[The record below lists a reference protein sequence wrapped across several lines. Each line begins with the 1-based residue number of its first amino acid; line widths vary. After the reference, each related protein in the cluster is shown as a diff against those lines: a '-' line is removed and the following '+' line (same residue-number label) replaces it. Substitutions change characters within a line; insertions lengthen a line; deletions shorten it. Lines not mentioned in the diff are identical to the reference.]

1 MSKMYLIGNAHLDPV
16 WLWRWQEG
24 FSEILATYRSALD
37 RMKDFPEFKFTSAC
51 SLYYEFIEK
60 VDPAMFEEIKARVEE
75 GRWNIVG
82 GWVLQPDCNM
92 PSGESFARHGLF
104 GQRYF
109 KEKFGRMA
117 TTAYNVDSFGHNASL
132 PKIFRASGMENYVFM
147 RPNMLE
153 QGRTEALFNWEAD
166 DGSVVTAYRVPRTYC
181 IKEAEVVR
189 EVYEDKRQYDND
201 FMVFY
206 GVGNHGGGP
215 TIKLIN
221 DINEMKLE
229 AVHSTPDE
237 YFALVDKESLPTLYG
252 ELQHHARGCY
262 SVCARIKNLNRRSEQ
277 NLIAAEKLSV
287 IAEKLTGLV
296 YPKEKLDR
304 AWKTLLFN
312 QFHDILCGCCIKKA
326 FDDAAYSLGETMSIT
341 EQVAYLAMQTIAYN
355 IDTLGDTELP
365 STIKKNWKTWEH
377 EVIGTPVVIFNPHA
391 WDVRAEIVVNEIATK
406 VTDAD
411 GNEVAF
417 QKVRGDMTDRDFNNH
432 HTAFMAT
439 VPALGYVT
447 YSIFTEKP
455 AEIDHASEMVASDD
469 RLENSKIIVE
479 FDRKTGDIAR
489 LYDKVNGRY
498 IINKSCRALLL
509 DETHCDTWA
518 HNMDSLGNE
527 VGAFYGAKIKLM
539 ESGDVRATVRTTAKY
554 GSSTIRRDFTIL
566 AGDDRV
572 YVKTK
577 VDFHEKHKALK
588 FAFPMSD
595 EKIISGIA
603 FGTVE
608 RPAYTGEE
616 PCGEF
621 VACGSLAVA
630 NDSKY
635 GYDSE
640 RGELRMTVLRNA
652 IYADHYGM
660 RDEFCEFIEEGVHEF
675 SYCVYPFITRA
686 DATKKAE
693 ELNFAPRIIMGSFH
707 KGSLPKSFCG
717 IECDRDDV
725 IVTCVK
731 RAEDTEDAVVRFY
744 EAEGIDTDV
753 SLTLFGKKIEAK
765 ISHNAIKT
773 FTENGEEKN
782 MLEM

>member
-1 MSKMYLIGNAHLDPV
+1 MSKMFLIGNAHLDPV

-60 VDPAMFEEIKARVEE
+60 MDPAMFEEIKQRVEE

-92 PSGESFARHGLF
+92 PAGESFARHGLF

-109 KEKFGRMA
+109 LEKFGRMA
-117 TTAYNVDSFGHNASL
+117 TTAYNVDSFGHAATL

-153 QGRTEALFNWEAD
+153 QGCDKALFNWQAD
-166 DGSVVTAYRVPRTYC
+166 DGSFVTAYRVPRTYC
-181 IKEAEVVR
+181 IKDPEVVR
-189 EVYEDKRQYDND
+189 EVYEDKKQYDND

-215 TIKLIN
+215 TIALIN
-221 DINEMKLE
+221 AINEMDLY

-237 YFALVDKESLPTLYG
+237 YFASVDKKSLPTISG

-262 SVCARIKNLNRRSEQ
+262 STVSAIKKANRRAEE
-277 NLIAAEKLSV
+277 NLVAAEKLSV
-287 IAEKLTGLV
+287 MANKLTGLE

-304 AWKTLLFN
+304 AWKNLLFN

-326 FDDAAYSLGETMSIT
+326 FDDAAWSLGETMSIT
-341 EQVAYLAMQTIAYN
+341 EQAIYIAMQSIAN
-355 IDTLGDTELP
+355 KIDTLGEAELP
-365 STIKKNWKTWEH
+365 SMVRKNWKTWEH

-391 WDVRAEIVVNEIATK
+391 WDVTAEIVVNELATK
-406 VTDAD
+406 VCDAE

-439 VPALGYVT
+439 VPALGYAV

-455 AEIDHASEMVASDD
+455 SEKDFKKEIIASDH
-469 RLENSKIIVE
+469 RLENSKMIVE
-479 FDRKTGDIAR
+479 FDKRTGDIAR
-489 LYDKVNGRY
+489 LYDKVSGKY

-518 HNMDSLGNE
+518 HNMDSLGNV
-527 VGAFYGAKIKLM
+527 VGAFYGTRVKLM
-539 ESGDVRATVRTTAKY
+539 EAGDVRATVRTTARY
-554 GSSTIRRDFTIL
+554 ADSYITRDFTIH
-566 AGDDRV
+566 AGEDRV
-572 YVKTK
+572 YVKAK
-577 VDFHEKHKALK
+577 IDFREKHKALK
-588 FAFPMSD
+588 FAFPMAE
-595 EKIISGIA
+595 EKILSGIA
-603 FGTVE
+603 YGSVE
-608 RPAYTGEE
+608 RPANTGEE
-616 PCGEF
+616 PCGKF
-621 VACGSLAVA
+621 FACGSMGVA

-640 RGELRMTVLRNA
+640 RGEVRMTVLRGA

-660 RDEFCEFIEEGVHEF
+660 RDEFCEYMDQGEHEF
-675 SYCVYPFITRA
+675 AYCIFPHESVSASAKVA
-686 DATKKAE
+686 D
-693 ELNFAPRIIMGSFH
+693 ELNFAPRFVMGSFH
-707 KGSLPKSFCG
+707 KGELKKSFSG
-717 IECDRDDV
+717 ISCDSENV
-725 IVTCVK
+725 IVTAVK
-731 RAEDTEDAVVRFY
+731 RAEDNDGAIVRFY
-744 EAEGIDTDV
+744 EADGKDTDV
-753 SLTLFGKKIEAK
+753 TLTLFGKKIEANT
-765 ISHNAIKT
+765 SHNSVKT
-773 FTENGEEKN
+773 FTEDGAEVN